1 MIYTGYF
8 NKTRNMLKKH
18 WFRDKMWYCLQI
30 ILKSA
35 LWRVVFT
42 CWHCLQDFRWDAA
55 CCKRPKALEIPMSPR
70 ATTIQKESCF
80 TTPESGTACALHY
93 CRPGLLARAK
103 VILFSENF
111 EVVRPVVKGTF
122 KMNSC
127 HQSDSSKGMR
137 VVFM

>member
-1 MIYTGYF
+1 M
-8 NKTRNMLKKH
+8 
-18 WFRDKMWYCLQI
+18 
-30 ILKSA
+30 
-35 LWRVVFT
+35 
-42 CWHCLQDFRWDAA
+42 
-55 CCKRPKALEIPMSPR
+55 
-70 ATTIQKESCF
+70 
-80 TTPESGTACALHY
+80 
-93 CRPGLLARAK
+93 LARAK